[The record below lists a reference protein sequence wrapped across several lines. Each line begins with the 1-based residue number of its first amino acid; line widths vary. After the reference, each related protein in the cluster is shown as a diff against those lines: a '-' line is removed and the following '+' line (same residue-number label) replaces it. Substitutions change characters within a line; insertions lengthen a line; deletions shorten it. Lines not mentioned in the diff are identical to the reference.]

1 MPGDTSE
8 RQGTETKAS
17 GKLEGFLGGH
27 HEDKL
32 TRDSG
37 PETFACAG
45 SCQRC
50 QRCIICANINPALC

>member
-17 GKLEGFLGGH
+17 GKLEGFLGGRHRH

-50 QRCIICANINPALC
+50 RIWANINPALG